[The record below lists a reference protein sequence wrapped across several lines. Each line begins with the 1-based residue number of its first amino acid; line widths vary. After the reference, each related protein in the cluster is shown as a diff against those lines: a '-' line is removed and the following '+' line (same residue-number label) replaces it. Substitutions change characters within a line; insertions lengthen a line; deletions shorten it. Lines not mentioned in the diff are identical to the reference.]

1 MGDREVIR
9 LASGMR
15 RLLWFDAV
23 AGLAVGLALFAL
35 AVPLAPLLGYSLPFA
50 RGLAAA
56 NFGYGC
62 FALAIASRFPASA
75 GAIPW
80 LIAANAAWPLVSL
93 VLVAWVRDSATALG
107 FAYLA
112 GEAVFVGVLAGV
124 EARALARL
132 RSAAPA
138 A

>member
-1 MGDREVIR
+1 
-9 LASGMR
+9 MR
-15 RLLWFDAV
+15 RFLWFDAF
-23 AGLAVGLALFAL
+23 AGTSVGLLLFAF
-35 AVPLAPLLGYSLPFA
+35 ADWLAPLFGYSLPFA

-62 FALAIASRFPASA
+62 FALVIASRFPASA
-75 GAIPW
+75 AAIPW

-93 VLVAWVRDSATALG
+93 ALVAWVRDSATSLG
-107 FAYLA
+107 LAYLGA
-112 GEAVFVGVLAGV
+112 EAVFVGVLAGF